1 MKTKLIIA
9 AIIVAVILC
18 VLAYFNFVPFWVAI
32 TTTAA
37 FVIGVLAGWF
47 GKKWADKHVN

>member
-37 FVIGVLAGWF
+37 FIIGVLVSWF